1 MSKTSF
7 KLFNRE
13 LLELRTLCLLINM
26 SSLTYHAEHLAW
38 QQRVNQEQSRAS
50 NFYKT
55 FGGSQAY
62 DPSTSDNRPIFPKA
76 SVDENAINYRAMK
89 HTLGYTFGGTRPIK
103 HAIYNSPKRKSS
115 SKSPEKL
122 RRQVREAS
130 QGPSPFLFQLEKEL
144 KETRENCGSGKS
156 IENSLA
162 YIKQLEE
169 KLIQERK
176 KRVKAEFR
184 LKN

>member
-1 MSKTSF
+1 M
-7 KLFNRE
+7 
-13 LLELRTLCLLINM
+13 LINM

-38 QQRVNQEQSRAS
+38 QQRVQQEKSRAT

-55 FGGSQAY
+55 QVESPSY
-62 DPSTSDNRPIFPKA
+62 DQSAIENKPIFPNA
-76 SVDENAINYRAMK
+76 TVDEKAINYRALK

-103 HAIYNSPKRKSS
+103 HALYDSPEIRSS

-130 QGPSPFLFQLEKEL
+130 QGPSPCLLQLEKEL
-144 KETRENCGSGKS
+144 RETRQKCGSGRS

-162 YIKQLEE
+162 YIQKLEE

-176 KRVKAEFR
+176 KRVKAESR